1 MAVTKAR
8 GGAEQRGRRALMV
21 ASQQITT
28 SGSRAEGEAVGGQNR
43 APCERLRCILKS
55 SRDSRHLVYI
65 SLISFIVRLYLIHII
80 DIQTLDVTCVGG
92 LRLSNVLKNTVNHF
106 FSTSLII
113 AGASVLDTFKPDQG
127 KRRRY

>member
-55 SRDSRHLVYI
+55 SRDLFVASNLNLYVRI
-65 SLISFIVRLYLIHII
+65 ISFVK
-80 DIQTLDVTCVGG
+80 
-92 LRLSNVLKNTVNHF
+92 LSF
-106 FSTSLII
+106 PPIAFS
-113 AGASVLDTFKPDQG
+113 
-127 KRRRY
+127 